1 MLKQNAGLVAQIKG
15 QIEEGRRK
23 GFDFG
28 AQSFFTRILKG
39 RLASLGRTDAALADD
54 LYAEAFGKKA

>member
-15 QIEEGRRK
+15 QIAEGQRK

-28 AQSFFTRILKG
+28 KQSFYTRVLKG
-39 RLASLGRTDAALADD
+39 RLSALGRTDAALADE
-54 LYAEAFGKKA
+54 LYAEAFGKTA